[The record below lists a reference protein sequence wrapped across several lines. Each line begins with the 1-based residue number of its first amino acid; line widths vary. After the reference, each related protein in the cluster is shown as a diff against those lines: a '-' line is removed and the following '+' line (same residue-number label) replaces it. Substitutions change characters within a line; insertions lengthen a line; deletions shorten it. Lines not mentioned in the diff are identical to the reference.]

1 MSAQSALA
9 REFDNYKKAVTIEK
23 LTEVIQ
29 DTFSQDIEEQ
39 KKSLTD
45 LITNIQQLPENV
57 RQFLNPILQIVNKIS
72 SDQVNLA
79 GNTQGLKDG

>member
-79 GNTQGLKDG
+79 GNIQGLKDG

>member
-9 REFDNYKKAVTIEK
+9 QEFDNYKKAVTIEK

-57 RQFLNPILQIVNKIS
+57 RQFLDPILQIVNKIS

-79 GNTQGLKDG
+79 GNIQGLKDG